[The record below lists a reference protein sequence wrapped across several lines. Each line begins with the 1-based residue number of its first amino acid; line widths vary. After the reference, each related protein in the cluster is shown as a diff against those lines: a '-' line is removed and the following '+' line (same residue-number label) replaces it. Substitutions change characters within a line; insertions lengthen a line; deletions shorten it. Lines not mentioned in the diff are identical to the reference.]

1 MRRRVAARTRRDPRT
16 MAMSRAPALLLVL
29 VALGVAAPLRAQS
42 LLAANGLGVPVPPL
56 DARARALGGI
66 RTGLFGFDLSL
77 GNPADAADV
86 HFRGGMASLQPF
98 SRTDE
103 VAGERA
109 TTSGARFPLLRVI
122 FPSGRLV
129 YSLGF
134 GGFLDQ
140 TWGVTSTS
148 TEQLGSEADTV
159 RDVARATGGVSQL
172 RAGASYLL
180 SSHVALGA
188 AVGLYTGSLRRE
200 LIRSFPDSVNGDFQG
215 FTSLTQWGYHGLL
228 ASVGGRA
235 DVGSVL
241 RVGGALTWSGT
252 LKADSALGAA
262 VPKSYK
268 LPLQADFGAS
278 ALLAP
283 TLALSAGASWGG
295 WSKTFGTPGSPSLP
309 CPPAGCGPITN
320 SRNAWDVGAGLEY
333 GGVQSGFR
341 HFPLRIGYHYSQLPF
356 FQHGDV
362 LPTESAAAVGG
373 GFRVGGN
380 PGSPAAELDGS
391 LERGSRKGGPTAT
404 PLSETFWRL
413 TFSLAVFGI

>member
-1 MRRRVAARTRRDPRT
+1 MRRRFALVRAGTRGPR
-16 MAMSRAPALLLVL
+16 AMGRAPAFVLVL
-29 VALGVAAPLRAQS
+29 VALGAAVPLRAQS

-66 RTGLFGFDLSL
+66 PTGLFGFDLSL

-86 HFRGGMASLQPF
+86 RFRGGMASLQPF

-103 VAGERA
+103 VAGQRA
-109 TTSGARFPLLRVI
+109 TTSGARFPLLRIVY
-122 FPSGRLV
+122 PSGRLV

-140 TWGVTSTS
+140 NWGITSTS
-148 TEQLGSEADTV
+148 TEQFGSEADTV

-188 AVGLYTGSLRRE
+188 ALGLYTGSVRRE
-200 LIRSFPDSVNGDFQG
+200 LTRTFPDAVNGDFQS
-215 FTSLTQWGYHGLL
+215 FSSVTQWGYRGLL

-252 LKADSALGAA
+252 LKADSAVGAA

-268 LPLQADFGAS
+268 LPLQAEFGAS

-283 TLALSAGASWGG
+283 TLALSAGARWGG
-295 WSKTFGTPGSPSLP
+295 WSKTFGTPTSPSLP
-309 CPPAGCGPITN
+309 CPPAGCGPVAN
-320 SRNAWDVGAGLEY
+320 SRNTWDVGAGLEY
-333 GGVQSGFR
+333 GGVQSGYR

-356 FQHGDV
+356 YQNGDV
-362 LPTESAAAVGG
+362 LPTEQAAALGG
-373 GFRVGGN
+373 GFRIGGN
-380 PGSPAAELDGS
+380 PGSPAAEVDGS

-404 PLSETFWRL
+404 PLSESFWRI